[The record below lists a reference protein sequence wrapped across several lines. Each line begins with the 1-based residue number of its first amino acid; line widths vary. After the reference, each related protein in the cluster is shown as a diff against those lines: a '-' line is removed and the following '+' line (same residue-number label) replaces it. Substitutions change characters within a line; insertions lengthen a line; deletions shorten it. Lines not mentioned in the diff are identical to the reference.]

1 MGAAE
6 LRSSPNM
13 RRSTVVI
20 SGILKKNLTSQQS
33 GIAAVLQLY
42 QQQRVFSQ
50 RQILK

>member
-20 SGILKKNLTSQQS
+20 SGIKKTPLLSNLALLLPYNYINSN
-33 GIAAVLQLY
+33 
-42 QQQRVFSQ
+42 VFSHKD
-50 RQILK
+50 RF